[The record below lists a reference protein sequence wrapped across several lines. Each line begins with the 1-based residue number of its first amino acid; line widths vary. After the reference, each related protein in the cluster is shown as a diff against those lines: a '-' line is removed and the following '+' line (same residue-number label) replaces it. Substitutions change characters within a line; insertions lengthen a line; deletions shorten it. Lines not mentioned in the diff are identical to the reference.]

1 MVPAR
6 NPSNRR
12 RALTALVLALVAPCF
27 GRAAAASE
35 LRASAASAAG
45 IVVHDAEETLR
56 DFCRSEA
63 GRLYLVLPGGSRWE
77 LVTSTT
83 DPVVTNPGDGAF
95 HAFSRAEVNA
105 ALAEVR
111 FPLRHVSADV
121 FILPYPRRLSLESAA
136 GPGLVLLSPGV
147 RPLAREH
154 QHAEFVHELG
164 HVVQYALLPDADT
177 DGWAAYA
184 RLRGLDATRFNA
196 AAPHADRPHEIWA
209 EDFRALFGGSS
220 ANSNGTIE
228 NASLSYPTQVQGL
241 DAFMQGVAAGVSG
254 RPASRLTASTYAWG
268 ALGFA
273 RGGSRPAVLDVYDAS
288 GRRLAALEPSVGT
301 SGVSWRWDGRD
312 VAGQLVRGAVVF
324 ARPRDGE
331 GGAIRVVRLP

>member
-1 MVPAR
+1 V
-6 NPSNRR
+6 SSR
-12 RALTALVLALVAPCF
+12 RAITALAIAMLLPVLI
-27 GRAAAASE
+27 GNRAAASE
-35 LRASAASAAG
+35 LRASAASGAG

-56 DFCRSEA
+56 DYCRSEA

-77 LVTSTT
+77 LVTSTS
-83 DPVVTNPGDGAF
+83 DPAVTNPGDGAF
-95 HAFSRAEVNA
+95 HAFARAEVNA
-105 ALAEVR
+105 ALAEVH
-111 FPLRHVSADV
+111 FPLRHVSAEV

-147 RPLAREH
+147 RPLSREH
-154 QHAEFVHELG
+154 QHSEFVHELG

-288 GRRLAALEPSVGT
+288 GRRLAALEPSVGAG
-301 SGVSWRWDGRD
+301 GVSWRWDGRD

-331 GGAIRVVRLP
+331 GGTVRVIRLP